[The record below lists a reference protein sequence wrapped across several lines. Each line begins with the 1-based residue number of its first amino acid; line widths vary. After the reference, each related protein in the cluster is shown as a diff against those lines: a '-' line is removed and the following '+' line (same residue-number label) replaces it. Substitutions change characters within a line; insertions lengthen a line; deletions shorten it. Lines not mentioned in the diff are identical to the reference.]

1 MKVRTGTNK
10 PKGAAMGSGK
20 KKGVRV
26 VPLTLSPTDKIR
38 RDHEAAK
45 VHIPSKSIERTSREM
60 KQNKAPVDDLEAE
73 LGVQTASPQ
82 DLKQLSS
89 KVTEAAKLTQ
99 TIENLEAMVKG
110 HKEELHGLTNRIIP
124 DIMRA
129 AHTSLHKTTD
139 GVKVE
144 LKDFINGS
152 LPKDETGRNTA
163 LKWLED
169 NGARDLIK
177 TSIALA
183 LGRGQKDEAKK
194 IRVALDKLGAT
205 YTQKE
210 DVHAQSLYAFARE
223 RMKDGKSLPI
233 DLLGLYVG
241 QVAKIELPSKE

>member
-1 MKVRTGTNK
+1 MRVRTSTDK
-10 PKGAAMGSGK
+10 PKGAAAGSGK
-20 KKGVRV
+20 KKGVRA
-26 VPLTLSPTDKIR
+26 VPLTLP
-38 RDHEAAK
+38 A
-45 VHIPSKSIERTSREM
+45 VSKSINRTSKEFNID
-60 KQNKAPVDDLEAE
+60 QNKIDRANKNIAQHDLEQE
-73 LGVQTASPQ
+73 LGVQTASAGE
-82 DLKQLSS
+82 LKTLSAE
-89 KVTEAAKLTQ
+89 VTKAAKLAE

-129 AHTSLHKTTD
+129 AHTSLHKTD
-139 GVKVE
+139 AGVRVE

-152 LPKDETGRNTA
+152 LPKDEVGRNTA

-169 NGARDLIK
+169 NGAKDLIK

-183 LGRGQKDEAKK
+183 LGRGQKEEAKK
-194 IRVALDKLGAT
+194 IKVALDKLGAT

-223 RMKDGKSLPI
+223 RMKDGKELPT

-241 QVAKIELPSKE
+241 QVAKIELPDKT